1 MITGSL
7 QTKRDKSYVVISY
20 KDDNKKWK
28 QKWLPTELTAKEVKK
43 LGKKKKEEIEQKY
56 IEIFKN
62 EQEENTK
69 RELEMQK
76 SDTDILENYKNM
88 PFLDFIAE
96 SLKEFKNSVQET
108 TYDNW
113 CTIFK
118 NRITNFFTPIEELKK
133 QNKVM
138 NKDIERKIY
147 YKKQPTISEITTLQL
162 QFFFD
167 WVYDCGL
174 KGSSADKFYVF
185 YNKVFKRCIRLH
197 IIKKS
202 ENPMQDIEKPKI
214 APFTGQFYSPEELN
228 NMFSLVKG
236 SVLEVPIF
244 ITSYYGLRR
253 SETLGLKWDAI
264 DFKNK
269 CIIIRHTV
277 TKVKGVGE
285 NQVISCKNLTK
296 TSSRLWNIT
305 TCTRN
310 RRTITMA

>member
-113 CTIFK
+113 CTIYK

-133 QNKVM
+133 QDKVM

-147 YKKQPTISEITTLQL
+147 YKKQPTVSEITTIQL

-167 WVYDCGL
+167 WLYDCGL

-228 NMFSLVKG
+228 NMFSLIKG
-236 SVLEVPIF
+236 SVLEVPIL

-264 DFKNK
+264 DFNNK

-285 NQVISCKNLTK
+285 NQIISCKNLTK
-296 TSSRLWNIT
+296 TSSRLWNNA